1 MDNKYIVDI
10 LYYMLKQQGIH
21 AYREDVCIALYSSPN
36 FPSLA
41 SISQSLSIFGVC
53 GEAFLT
59 DLDHLK
65 TLKGALVHLNDKTER
80 FFIFKEIRK
89 NNVVLY
95 DGELREISIQRF
107 NKDWDGIILVAKGKN
122 GLIFRRSHQ
131 VNYLPYCHGI
141 LIALALLYT
150 IFYIGIISAIH
161 IFLDILGLLLSYLLM
176 RQHNSIYQNLPFCK
190 IGDKI
195 DCNAV
200 INYSSN
206 GLLFNLPLVG
216 MTFFLFDAICLMT
229 GINNNL
235 WFECLY
241 AAALIITF
249 VLTCY
254 QIIKI
259 RKYCLY
265 CISVTIVT
273 TAIFCL
279 DLNHVKDNY
288 AHLLQKISIAL
299 IASVSYCYS
308 IYSLVNIEKERLS
321 NAISLLKIKRNP
333 LVVNSL
339 FLPFR
344 NGEATANAIEFGN
357 KNAHVI
363 ITSIISLQCR
373 YCKEY
378 VKDLTDILRCAPDQ
392 YLWRIYIAGIL
403 PMNGHKDKFQII
415 NRFQLMLLS
424 AYLTNKECCFQMLRE
439 WDIHG
444 KGQIRED
451 AINKYYDMLNFIR
464 KMPITHYPT
473 ILINGRILPKEY
485 SISDIQFIEPYVK

>member
-10 LYYMLKQQGIH
+10 LYYMLKQQGIY

-80 FFIFKEIRK
+80 FFIFKE
-89 NNVVLY
+89 
-95 DGELREISIQRF
+95 
-107 NKDWDGIILVAKGKN
+107 
-122 GLIFRRSHQ
+122 
-131 VNYLPYCHGI
+131 
-141 LIALALLYT
+141 
-150 IFYIGIISAIH
+150 
-161 IFLDILGLLLSYLLM
+161 
-176 RQHNSIYQNLPFCK
+176 
-190 IGDKI
+190 
-195 DCNAV
+195 
-200 INYSSN
+200 
-206 GLLFNLPLVG
+206 
-216 MTFFLFDAICLMT
+216 
-229 GINNNL
+229 
-235 WFECLY
+235 
-241 AAALIITF
+241 
-249 VLTCY
+249 
-254 QIIKI
+254 
-259 RKYCLY
+259 
-265 CISVTIVT
+265 
-273 TAIFCL
+273 
-279 DLNHVKDNY
+279 
-288 AHLLQKISIAL
+288 
-299 IASVSYCYS
+299 
-308 IYSLVNIEKERLS
+308 
-321 NAISLLKIKRNP
+321 
-333 LVVNSL
+333 
-339 FLPFR
+339 
-344 NGEATANAIEFGN
+344 NAIEFGN

-373 YCKEY
+373 YCKEH
-378 VKDLTDILRCAPDQ
+378 VKDLTNILRCAPDQ

-485 SISDIQFIEPYVK
+485 SISDIQFIAQYVK